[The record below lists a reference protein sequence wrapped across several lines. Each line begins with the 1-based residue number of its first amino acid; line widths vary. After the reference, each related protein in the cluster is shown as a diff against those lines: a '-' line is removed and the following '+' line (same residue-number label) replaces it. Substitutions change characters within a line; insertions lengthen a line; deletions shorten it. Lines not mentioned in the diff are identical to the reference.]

1 MLACGNHHRFKLVGM
16 LTKFQHHWGHL
27 DSVGTSAEND
37 SNPFLHDRADELHTL
52 RVVAGRSGWL
62 VGQSTQFFNLHT
74 PKATAPL
81 PFSSIAV
88 VSSSSD
94 KTLVPAS
101 DAAFRRSR
109 FFERLPVACYAC
121 DCSGT
126 ITDYNRRA
134 VELWG
139 REPQAT
145 DKFTGAQRI
154 LDAQGEPLAPE
165 ATTVAL
171 LLLCGLTQRNKELVI
186 VKPDG
191 RRVTVLSNVAPLHDE
206 DGNMI
211 GVIDVVQ
218 DITDRRWSE
227 DARRVAER
235 LSASAR
241 IATEVAQLKPA
252 LLSMINL
259 LNLLGQEATLSVQA
273 RGCAEAARVELMHF
287 DAVVRQMAHLSGA
300 A

>member
-1 MLACGNHHRFKLVGM
+1 M
-16 LTKFQHHWGHL
+16 
-27 DSVGTSAEND
+27 SS
-37 SNPFLHDRADELHTL
+37 
-52 RVVAGRSGWL
+52 
-62 VGQSTQFFNLHT
+62 
-74 PKATAPL
+74 
-81 PFSSIAV
+81 FSDIAV
-88 VSSSSD
+88 A
-94 KTLVPAS
+94 PAP
-101 DAAFRRSR
+101 DAASRRSQ

-121 DCSGT
+121 DCSGV

-145 DKFTGAQRI
+145 DRFTGAQRI
-154 LDAQGEPLAPE
+154 LDAHGEPVAPD
-165 ATTVAL
+165 ATSVAL
-171 LLLCGLTQRNKELVI
+171 LLLFGLTQRNKELVI

-191 RRVTVLSNVAPLHDE
+191 RRVTVLSNVAPLLDE
-206 DGNMI
+206 DSNVI
-211 GVIDVVQ
+211 GAIDVVQ

-259 LNLLGQEATLSVQA
+259 LDLLGQESTLSVQT
-273 RGCAEAARVELMHF
+273 RGCAEAARVELLHF
-287 DAVVRQMAHLSGA
+287 DAFVRQMAHLSGA